1 MDIYLNNALIDTNLV
16 ILFCHT
22 AFKETTA
29 IQPITLFGTL
39 YFQNNENEKHIKICF
54 SIQEQ

>member
-29 IQPITLFGTL
+29 IQPITLFETL
-39 YFQNNENEKHIKICF
+39 YFQNNENEKHIKIC
-54 SIQEQ
+54 SM